1 MWRVPPSSQEVTKIP
16 STVHRVPQHTAGH
29 VNERIRQET
38 EERVARI
45 AVAGREAIDR
55 RLAELDHEWDIERT
69 LEANAATLTAVGAG
83 LALLSDHRF
92 ALVPLVVGSFLL
104 QHAVQG
110 WCPPL
115 PVFRRLG
122 VRSQPVIDYE
132 RYALKSLRG
141 DFRNLLSSEGDRT
154 NLKIPPDLWQW
165 RFGDSVAKRFI
176 AAFLGGALMMFGAR
190 LAQGCTSGHGISGSL
205 QLAVSS
211 WTFVVVFFAMGIAT
225 AFLMFGKEGMKHV

>member
-1 MWRVPPSSQEVTKIP
+1 MIP

-45 AVAGREAIDR
+45 AAAGREAIDR

-69 LEANAATLTAVGAG
+69 LEANAATLSVAGAA
-83 LALLSDHRF
+83 LALFSDRRF
-92 ALVPLVVGSFLL
+92 AFVPLVVCSFLL
-104 QHAVQG
+104 QHSVQG

-122 VRSQPVIDYE
+122 FRTQPEIAHE

-141 DFRNLLSSEGDRT
+141 DFRSLPSPEGDGT
-154 NLKIPPDLWQW
+154 
-165 RFGDSVAKRFI
+165 SAK
-176 AAFLGGALMMFGAR
+176 
-190 LAQGCTSGHGISGSL
+190 Q
-205 QLAVSS
+205 
-211 WTFVVVFFAMGIAT
+211 VVDTMRR
-225 AFLMFGKEGMKHV
+225 